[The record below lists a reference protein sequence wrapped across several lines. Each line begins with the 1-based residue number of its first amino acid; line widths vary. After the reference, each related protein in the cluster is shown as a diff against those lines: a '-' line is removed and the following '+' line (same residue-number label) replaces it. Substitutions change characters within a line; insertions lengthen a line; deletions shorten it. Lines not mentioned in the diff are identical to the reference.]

1 MSSHVPARPIRW
13 ALTASIIAA
22 VVVAGC
28 SGAASTPTAS
38 PGGGGGGGQP
48 STANAG
54 GSTVADACKLL
65 TGAEIQAAIGFAVTK
80 TDSYQDTPGQP
91 GCTWSWPSSAGGDST
106 DNVSIVVIGPGG
118 KADFTSAR
126 SLIEGVNNGLA
137 SAVPSIAAS
146 AGDLFQANDVAGVG
160 DSAFM
165 GDAFVLYVLKG
176 DIEFKLQPA
185 FLDPDVQ
192 GKLVKLAKIVLG
204 RL

>member
-13 ALTASIIAA
+13 ALAASVIAA
-22 VVVAGC
+22 VVVGGC
-28 SGAASTPTAS
+28 SGGASAPTAN
-38 PGGGGGGGQP
+38 PGGNGGGGQP
-48 STANAG
+48 STANTG

-65 TGAEIQAAIGFAVTK
+65 TAAEVQSTIGFAVTK
-80 TDSYQDTPGQP
+80 TNSYQDTPGQP
-91 GCTWSWPSSAGGDST
+91 GCTWSWASSSGGDST

-118 KADFTSAR
+118 KADFDSAR

-137 SAVPSIAAS
+137 SAAPSLAAS
-146 AGDLFQANDVAGVG
+146 AGALIQANDVPGVG

-176 DIEFKLQPA
+176 DTEFKLQPA

-192 GKLVKLAKIVLG
+192 GKLVKLAKIVQG